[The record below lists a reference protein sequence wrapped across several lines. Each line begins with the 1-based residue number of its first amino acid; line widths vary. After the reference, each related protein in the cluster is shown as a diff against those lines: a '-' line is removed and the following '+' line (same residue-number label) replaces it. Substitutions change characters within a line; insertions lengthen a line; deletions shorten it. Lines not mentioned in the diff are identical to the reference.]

1 MRGDTEGGGGEGE
14 VVRGDSS
21 FPGPHTWEATLP
33 FGATPSPPSPAC
45 VSDSD
50 SSPPGIPQP
59 RVHPRHHEA
68 DVLPTLPGHVQREA
82 VQQLLPERREG
93 LPGQPGGPEHRVEV
107 PDG

>member
-1 MRGDTEGGGGEGE
+1 MGSHAAFW
-14 VVRGDSS
+14 SS
-21 FPGPHTWEATLP
+21 TF
-33 FGATPSPPSPAC
+33 PPSPAG
-45 VSDSD
+45 VSDCD

-68 DVLPTLPGHVQREA
+68 DVLPALPGHVQREA

-93 LPGQPGGPEHRVEV
+93 LPGQPGGPQHRVEV